1 MKSKITPAT
10 VLRKFTALL
19 LSSAVLCSS
28 YVQTIA
34 CASGWDDD
42 YHYSLIPA
50 EEASWDPYAPYFISG
65 YTIYGRTDD
74 PDINLPGNLEA
85 WEKYFKLNDRDA
97 ISELIFKSDEPNLL
111 QLVTAIKNKAEL
123 PAVWRDNALARQ
135 LAKNPKAPVLDYLS
149 FSKRVEKHATQ
160 NTNWW
165 DEPLPK
171 DSLGMTALL
180 LEGEKLLKK
189 TKDKEIKM
197 RYAFQLL
204 RLRFYMGD
212 YQGVNAWFTKS
223 FAENEW
229 NNKLK
234 YQALNYDFG
243 ASWRLA
249 QGKEQVSPEEKA
261 ALILKLSKTFQ
272 KCEDCPLLFFED
284 LHYFDAG
291 DYFAAANVLSVKQDQ
306 IDLWMLASIRSVPLY
321 VAMDKILDIDPNAPE
336 LRSLLD
342 QMLEN
347 SQSERFKRSE
357 PTTTDYF
364 ATEEWNQTQLVL
376 RKGTLKKEATDRAQY
391 AFMMAYYSYIGGK
404 YKKAREDLA
413 NSTLLPGADNSQMR
427 YQQRILKSLLD
438 LETWNSRNLNRPHLL
453 IGQLNEV
460 LDINHPDLNE
470 YTFRRLEELADKN
483 GQMPLERVLFAS
495 MYRSVEG
502 DLSYP
507 EIVML
512 EKSYHNKEKSLIE
525 RLIWKK
531 EPISLS
537 QIGEWKGDALLA
549 MHRFEEAAIAYKGI
563 GRSQFLITDPF
574 LIHVVDCHDCDH
586 RDVLGTLSR
595 LQFAEK
601 MHALNSKAQNGDA
614 QAALEYANGLYNIT
628 WFGNSRDAI
637 NSSLQEAEE
646 LEVST
651 FYSMDAPYAA
661 YERALKLAPGK
672 EKKAFVLFML
682 AKCEQNRFEMK
693 ENEISYTAYY
703 GDDLPCDPVK
713 NQEFRK
719 NFALLKSSYANTE
732 FYKLVLKECSYFE
745 HYVRVH

>member
-10 VLRKFTALL
+10 ALRKFTALL
-19 LSSAVLCSS
+19 LSSAVFCSS
-28 YVQTIA
+28 YIQLLA
-34 CASGWDDD
+34 CSSGWDED

-65 YTIYGRTDD
+65 YTVFGRTDD
-74 PDINLPGNLEA
+74 PDITIPGNLEA
-85 WEKYFKLNDRDA
+85 WEKYFNLNNREA
-97 ISELIFKSDEPNLL
+97 INELIFKSDEPNMMLL
-111 QLVTAIKNKAEL
+111 VQAIKNKSEL
-123 PAVWRDNALARQ
+123 PSVWRDNVLAQQ

-165 DEPLPK
+165 DDPQPK
-171 DSLGMTALL
+171 DSAGMLALL
-180 LEGEKLLKK
+180 EEGEKLHKK
-189 TKDKEIKM
+189 TKDKELKN

-204 RLRFYMGD
+204 RLHFYMGD
-212 YQGVNAWFTKS
+212 YQGVNAHFEKTFSKGD
-223 FAENEW
+223 W

-234 YQALNYDFG
+234 YQAINYDFG

-249 QGKEQVSPEEKA
+249 QQKDSISPAEKA

-272 KCEDCPLLFFED
+272 KCEDCPLLLFED
-284 LHYFDAG
+284 LHYFNAG
-291 DYFAAANVLSVKQDQ
+291 DYFAAANVLTVPQDQ

-321 VAMDKILDIDPNAPE
+321 VAMEKILEIDPNAPE
-336 LRSLLD
+336 LSSLLD

-347 SQSERFKRSE
+347 SQRERFRRSE

-364 ATEEWNQTQLVL
+364 ASEEWNQTQLIL
-376 RKGTLKKEATDRAQY
+376 KKATLKKEATDRAQY

-413 NSTLLPGADNSQMR
+413 NSTLLPGSEKPQLL

-438 LETWNSRNLNRPHLL
+438 LETWNARNLDRSHLL

-460 LDINHPDLNE
+460 LEINHPDLNE

-502 DLSYP
+502 DLTYP

-512 EKSYHNKEKSLIE
+512 EKSYHDREKNVIE

-549 MHRFEEAAIAYKGI
+549 MHRFEEAALAYRSVNK
-563 GRSQFLITDPF
+563 SQFLITDPF

-586 RDVLGTLSR
+586 RDVPGTLSR

-601 MHALNSKAQNGDA
+601 MDGLNKKAQKGDA
-614 QAALEYANGLYNIT
+614 QAALDYANGLYNIT

-637 NSSLQEAEE
+637 NNYLQETDDT
-646 LEVST
+646 EVSA
-651 FYSMDAPYAA
+651 FYSMDAPQAA
-661 YERALKLAPGK
+661 YERALKLTAAK
-672 EKKAFVLFML
+672 EKKAFIVFML
-682 AKCEQNRFEMK
+682 AKCEQNRYELR
-693 ENEISYTAYY
+693 ENEVGYMPYY

-719 NFALLKSSYANTE
+719 NFAQLKNMYANTE
-732 FYKLVLKECSYFE
+732 FYKLALKECSYFE
-745 HYVRVH
+745 HYVRAH

>member
-28 YVQTIA
+28 YVQLLA

-42 YHYSLIPA
+42 YHYALIPV
-50 EEASWDPYAPYFISG
+50 EEASWDPYSPYFISG
-65 YTIYGRTDD
+65 YTVYGRTDD
-74 PDINLPGNLEA
+74 PDISVPGNMEA
-85 WEKYFKLNDRDA
+85 WEKYFKLNDREA
-97 ISELIFKSDEPNLL
+97 INELIFTSDEHNLL
-111 QLVTAIKNKAEL
+111 QLIVAVKNKSEL
-123 PAVWRDNALARQ
+123 PSVWRDNVLAQQ
-135 LAKNPKAPVLDYLS
+135 LAKSPKAPVLDYLS

-160 NTNWW
+160 NVNWW
-165 DEPLPK
+165 DDPQPK
-171 DSLGMTALL
+171 DSLGMMTLL
-180 LEGEKLLKK
+180 AEGEKLFKK
-189 TKDKEIKM
+189 TKDKELKN

-212 YQGVNAWFTKS
+212 YTGVNS
-223 FAENEW
+223 YFAKTFSNNEW
-229 NNKLK
+229 ENKLK

-249 QGKEQVSPEEKA
+249 QQKGTVSPEEKA
-261 ALILKLSKTFQ
+261 SLILKLSKTFQ

-284 LHYFDAG
+284 LHYFEAG
-291 DYFAAANVLSVKQDQ
+291 DYFAAANIMTVPQDK
-306 IDLWMLASIRSVPLY
+306 IDLWMLASIRSVPLH
-321 VAMDKILDIDPNAPE
+321 VAMDKILEIDPNAPE

-347 SQSERFKRSE
+347 SQSERFRRSE

-364 ATEEWNQTQLVL
+364 ASEEWNQTQLVL
-376 RKGTLKKEATDRAQY
+376 KKGTINKEAKDRAQY

-404 YKKAREDLA
+404 YHKAREDLA
-413 NSTLLPGADNSQMR
+413 NSTLLPGAENPQIA
-427 YQQRILKSLLD
+427 YQQRVLTSLLD
-438 LETWNSRNLNRPHLL
+438 LETWNSRNLDRSHLL

-460 LDINHPDLNE
+460 LDINHPDLIE

-495 MYRSVEG
+495 MYRSIEG

-512 EKSYHNKEKSLIE
+512 EKSYHNKEKNVIE

-549 MHRFEEAAIAYKGI
+549 MHRFEEAAVAYRSI
-563 GRSQFLITDPF
+563 GKSQFLFTDPF

-586 RDVLGTLSR
+586 REVPGTLSR

-601 MHALNSKAQNGDA
+601 MNDLNKKAVKGDA

-637 NSSLQEAEE
+637 NSTLQEAEE
-646 LEVST
+646 SDISS

-661 YERALKLAPGK
+661 YERALKLAVGK

-682 AKCEQNRFEMK
+682 AKCEQNRYETHGT
-693 ENEISYTAYY
+693 EISYSSFY
-703 GDDLPCDPVK
+703 GEDLPCDPVK
-713 NQEFRK
+713 NQEYRK
-719 NFALLKSSYANTE
+719 NFALLKSNYANTE
-732 FYKLVLKECSYFE
+732 FYKLALKECSYFE
-745 HYVRVH
+745 HYVRKH